1 MPFKADRALQLVD
14 RARQHGRL
22 GHAYLITGPKEADL
36 EAFATRVLNLL
47 TGERLASLQDWRQ
60 LGAVFLEPNSKA
72 RRIIIGKHDQEEN
85 TVRFFNRVLNM
96 TSLAIGGKFGII
108 IDAERMTTE
117 AQNAFLKTLEEPPP
131 NTLLLLLTSKPDE
144 LLPTTL
150 SRVIE
155 IDLLPEVGA
164 RCYTEHEKKLLAL
177 LEAQAQGAKASMA
190 TALSLKAAFEAVLDE
205 VREDIEE
212 DAGEDFAKQKEHY
225 QKTTDSSSYLK
236 GREEKMKALVEA
248 NYLHQ
253 RDAMLELLL
262 SWMGDVIRH
271 KVGAEHFDLP
281 EYLHAT
287 RAVAEHSSLQEA
299 MRRLRTLTKLERHLH
314 TNVSEALAL
323 EVCFTQAFG

>member
-1 MPFKADRALQLVD
+1 MPFKADRALQLID
-14 RARQHGRL
+14 RARQNGRL
-22 GHAYLITGPKEADL
+22 GHAYLITGPKESNL
-36 EAFATRVLNLL
+36 EAFATRVLNLIMGQKQREL
-47 TGERLASLQDWRQ
+47 VDWAQ
-60 LGAVFLEPNSKA
+60 QGAVIVAPESKS
-72 RRIIIGKHDQEEN
+72 RRIKIETMRELEHM
-85 TVRFFNRVLNM
+85 LN
-96 TSLAIGGKFGII
+96 LKAGPLGQKFGVI

-155 IDLLPEVGA
+155 IDLIPETGA
-164 RCYTEHEKKLLAL
+164 RHYSEHEKKLLAL
-177 LEAQAQGAKASMA
+177 LEAQAKGAKASMA
-190 TALSLKAAFEAVLDE
+190 TALSLKAAFEEVLDE
-205 VREDIEE
+205 LREDIEE
-212 DAGEDFAKQKEHY
+212 DAGDDFAKEKEHY

-248 NYLHQ
+248 SYLHQ

-262 SWMGDVIRH
+262 SWMGDVVRH

-281 EYLHAT
+281 EYLEAT
-287 RAVAEHSSLQEA
+287 RAIADRSTVQEA
-299 MRRLRTLTKLERHLH
+299 MHRLRTLNTLERHLH
-314 TNVSEALAL
+314 TNVNEALAL